1 MSKNKKITVVLIS
14 LIFTILLLTGYF
26 IVSSVVELETFNNEI
41 KKLEN
46 FDITKDKKKKIKT
59 TGSYSKVERSIKKYI
74 YNCSDKYNSI
84 NSLLNDK
91 KLKNVLTADNYKKD
105 GPEFKNSIKTINSL
119 KEEYNKKSK
128 QLNNCHNNKKL
139 KANIKSNSLNKKDL
153 SIYNEAMY
161 NSNIMVNLDES
172 LKKAN
177 KSKARVINVLDK
189 TLEVI
194 NVLKSNKGKWE
205 IKKNKI
211 VFNDYKLYEEYNEL
225 VKNIKNKS

>member
-128 QLNNCHNNKKL
+128 QLNNCHNSKKL